1 MARLGIIV
9 MDLCRPIPFRE
20 DEVPSVTSL
29 VGNVV
34 KRRSDVPVSSD

>member
-9 MDLCRPIPFRE
+9 MDLCRPIPFQA
-20 DEVPSVTSL
+20 DEIPSVTSL

-34 KRRSDVPVSSD
+34 RRRSELGTG

>member
-9 MDLCRPIPFRE
+9 MDLCRPIPFKE
-20 DEVPSVTSL
+20 DEIPSVTSL

-34 KRRSDVPVSSD
+34 ARRTDSQAVAR

>member
-1 MARLGIIV
+1 

-29 VGNVV
+29 VANVL
-34 KRRSDVPVSSD
+34 RRRTDPQLPAA

>member
-1 MARLGIIV
+1 MARLGVIV

-20 DEVPSVTSL
+20 DEVPSVGSL

-34 KRRSDVPVSSD
+34 KRRPEVPVSSD